1 MMKYA
6 QDYDRADS
14 LYDETLQSDQIHFS
28 PASSYPNSPV
38 SKKKRKQNDSDE
50 KRARRLER
58 NREAA
63 RRYSE
68 LTQ

>member
-6 QDYDRADS
+6 QDYEKSDS

-28 PASSYPNSPV
+28 PASSYPSSPII
-38 SKKKRKQNDSDE
+38 SQKKRNQNDSDD

-63 RRYSE
+63 RRYN
-68 LTQ
+68 